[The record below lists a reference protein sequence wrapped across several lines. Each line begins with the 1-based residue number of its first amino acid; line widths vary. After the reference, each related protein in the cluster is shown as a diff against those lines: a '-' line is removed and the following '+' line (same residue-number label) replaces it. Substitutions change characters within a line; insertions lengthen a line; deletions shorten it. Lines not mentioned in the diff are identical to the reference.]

1 MRQLRGGAV
10 VFVLA
15 AVAPVASHAGVVW
28 NEGVNGDLSN
38 NQGAPTSVGLVAG
51 ANSVIG
57 VSGIG
62 DTQDWL
68 TFTVPAGMQLSSLVL
83 VSYLSTD
90 PQGFMGVQAGATFV
104 GNPFVAG
111 SYLGFGHFG
120 TGAVN
125 GPLPP
130 TDLVGADMLPIMGD
144 TTLAPGSQGF
154 TPPLGPGT
162 YTLLIQQ
169 LGAATEYRFDFN
181 LVPTPGGV
189 AVAALATLGQA
200 RRSRRV

>member
-1 MRQLRGGAV
+1 MRRLRDGAV
-10 VFVLA
+10 VFFLA

-38 NQGAPTSVGLVAG
+38 NQGAPTPIVLVAG

-57 VSGIG
+57 VTGTG

-68 TFTVPAGMQLSSLVL
+68 TFTVPAGMQLSSLVS

-90 PQGFMGVQAGATFV
+90 PQAFMGLQAGATFV
-104 GNPFVAG
+104 GSPFVAG

-130 TDLVGADMLPIMGD
+130 TNLVGADMLAIMGNP
-144 TTLAPGSQGF
+144 TLAPGSQGF

-169 LGAATEYRFDFN
+169 LGSATEYRFDFN
-181 LVPTPGGV
+181 LVPAPGGV
-189 AVAALATLGQA
+189 AAAALLTLGLA
-200 RRSRRV
+200 RRSRRA